1 MTQIVN
7 IITYLI
13 RGIQLVGIA
22 WAGLKL
28 GLYGVAYMKKNS
40 TKVEEAKDG
49 MQNVVIGLAV
59 VLGCEAIVQFLKT
72 GMNF

>member
-40 TKVEEAKDG
+40 SKVEEAKDG

>member
-49 MQNVVIGLAV
+49 MQNVVIRLAV